1 MPIEIERKF
10 LVVGEAWRAHVVERK
25 HLRQAYL
32 ARQGKASIR
41 VRVAD
46 DAKASLT
53 IKSRGAR
60 TSRLEFEYDIPVSE
74 ALTLI
79 ELRDGHVVEKVRHLV
94 RHDGLTWEVDVFT
107 GDNAGLVIAEIELDH
122 EAQTFSRPAWLGP
135 EVTHDERFANSR
147 LARFPFSTFADDLA
161 AERGLAV

>member
-25 HLRQAYL
+25 RIRQAYFT
-32 ARQGKASIR
+32 RQGKASIR
-41 VRVAD
+41 VRIVD
-46 DAKASLT
+46 ETEASLT

-60 TSRLEFEYDIPVSE
+60 ISRLEFQYAVPVSE
-74 ALTLI
+74 AVTLL

-94 RHDGLTWEVDVFT
+94 RHDGLTWEVDVFS
-107 GDNAGLVIAEIELDH
+107 GDNAGLAIAEIELDN
-122 EAQTFSRPAWLGP
+122 EAQSFSRPAWLGP

-147 LARFPFSTFADDLA
+147 LARLPFSTFADDAVAHGYA
-161 AERGLAV
+161 A